1 MAFILVFVLTL
12 ILTWAVKKLALYFN
26 IVDNPQ
32 WDSES
37 RKIHRTPI
45 PLLGGLAI
53 FLGFFLTL
61 GIVWLWPRLIGGQEQ
76 IFEHLYPN
84 QLGALFVGSAILML
98 GGFLDDKYNIKPW
111 QQFIF
116 PVFAVL
122 LVLYGG
128 INLTKI
134 TNPFGGTINLDFFR
148 VGGRLVAVD
157 ALVFVWLLGLTYTT
171 KILDGL
177 DGLVTGLTAIGSL
190 MIFFLASTEKFYQ
203 PDVALVALIFAGANL
218 GFLIFN
224 FYPAKIF
231 LGEGGSLL
239 TGFVLGFLAIAAGG
253 KIATTL
259 LVMGLPALDVLATII
274 RRFWARQSPT
284 QSDAG
289 HLHYRL
295 LQKGFSQRQ
304 AVMFYYSLAVIFG
317 ILTLFLQSQQKFWA
331 LLILAVVAFM
341 VIVKFNYHVKKV

>member
-1 MAFILVFVLTL
+1 MAFIVVFVLTL

-26 IVDNPQ
+26 IVDNPPAG
-32 WDSES
+32 SES
-37 RKIHRTPI
+37 RKIHQKPI

-53 FLGFFLTL
+53 FLGFFFTL
-61 GIVWLWPRLIGGQEQ
+61 GIVYLWQPQ
-76 IFEHLYPN
+76 IFEHLYPA
-84 QLGALFVGSAILML
+84 QLWALFIGSTVLML
-98 GGFLDDKYNIKPW
+98 GGFLDDKYNFKPW

-116 PVFAVL
+116 PVVAVL

-274 RRFWARQSPT
+274 RRFWAKRSPT

-304 AVMFYYSLAVIFG
+304 AVVFYYSLAVIFG
-317 ILTLFLQSQQKFWA
+317 ILTLFLQSRQKFWA
-331 LLILAVVAFM
+331 LLVLALVAFM
-341 VIVKFNYHVKKV
+341 VIIKFNYQVKKV